1 MISGTSRDGVDA
13 ALVSFANDTPQV
25 LATRCDPYPP
35 ELRRRLEA
43 LLVPPR
49 RPTPWAAFQLDRP
62 LADHFA
68 ATAQRL
74 LADAAID
81 APAVAAIGS
90 HGQTVWH
97 DPDREPPET
106 LQLGDPRHIAN
117 RTGITTIGDFR
128 RADIEAGGQ
137 GAPLAPLLHR
147 VLFAR
152 PGATRVVLN
161 LGGIANVSVLH
172 GDGQVTGFDTG
183 PANCL
188 MDAWIQRHR
197 NAAFDRDG
205 AWAASA
211 QPEQALL
218 ERLLAD
224 PWFARPPPKS
234 TGIEYFNLD
243 WLECRFGDQTPDAA
257 TVQATLCELTAASV
271 ATAIA
276 GSGAED
282 VLVCGGGVHNAHLL
296 ERLRARLPGVAVRS
310 TADAGLHPDWVEAVL
325 FAWLARE
332 RLADRSLD
340 TRAVTGAKHP
350 VMLGRIARP
359 V

>member
-1 MISGTSRDGVDA
+1 MLSGTSRDGVDA
-13 ALVSFANDTPQV
+13 ALVSFASDTPQV

-49 RPTPWAAFQLDRP
+49 RPTPRAAFQLDRP

-68 ATAQRL
+68 ATARRL

-117 RTGITTIGDFR
+117 GTGITTIGDFR

-152 PGATRVVLN
+152 PGALTREYLAGHRQRYTPPLRLYLVF
-161 LGGIANVSVLH
+161 SVLFFLNMRKYLREYRSQIASNTHIH
-172 GDGQVTGFDTG
+172 GY
-183 PANCL
+183 
-188 MDAWIQRHR
+188 I
-197 NAAFDRDG
+197 
-205 AWAASA
+205 
-211 QPEQALL
+211 
-218 ERLLAD
+218 
-224 PWFARPPPKS
+224 
-234 TGIEYFNLD
+234 
-243 WLECRFGDQTPDAA
+243 
-257 TVQATLCELTAASV
+257 
-271 ATAIA
+271 
-276 GSGAED
+276 
-282 VLVCGGGVHNAHLL
+282 LV
-296 ERLRARLPGVAVRS
+296 
-310 TADAGLHPDWVEAVL
+310 
-325 FAWLARE
+325 
-332 RLADRSLD
+332 
-340 TRAVTGAKHP
+340 
-350 VMLGRIARP
+350 
-359 V
+359 